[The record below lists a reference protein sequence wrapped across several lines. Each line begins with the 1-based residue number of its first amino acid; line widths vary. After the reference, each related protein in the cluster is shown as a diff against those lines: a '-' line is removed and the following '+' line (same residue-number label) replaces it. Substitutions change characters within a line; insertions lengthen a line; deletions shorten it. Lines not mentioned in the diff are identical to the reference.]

1 MGFSTTAA
9 FAILFIA
16 GLIALSVLSAT
27 IITEVREINS
37 IMKAKTRYEIG
48 LKTSDFKIVNVTAQN
63 VTTTTYNLTVII
75 ENTGSTT
82 FNCTKFTLL
91 VDGSIINFTTN
102 VTLLYPLQYAKF
114 YNASLPGT
122 VGSTHRLKVVSD
134 NGIER
139 YATFTVR

>member
-27 IITEVREINS
+27 VITEVREINTL
-37 IMKAKTRYEIG
+37 MKARTKYDVDIR
-48 LKTSDFKIVNVTAQN
+48 TSDFKIVNVTAQN
-63 VTTTTYNLTVII
+63 VTSTTYNLTVII

-82 FNCTKFTLL
+82 FNCTEFTLL
-91 VDGSIINFTTN
+91 VDGNIIDFTSN

-114 YNASLPGT
+114 YNSSLPGT
-122 VGSTHRLKVVSD
+122 VGSTHRLKIVSD
-134 NGIER
+134 NGIEK